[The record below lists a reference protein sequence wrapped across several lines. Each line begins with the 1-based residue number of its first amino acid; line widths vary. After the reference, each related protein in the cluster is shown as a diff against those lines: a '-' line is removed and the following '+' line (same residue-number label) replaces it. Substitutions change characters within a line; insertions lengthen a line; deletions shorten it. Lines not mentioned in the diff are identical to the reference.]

1 MTEDRMAL
9 VELAE
14 KYADGDLLRELGLL
28 VLQRLMEAEADGR
41 CGAGLHERSP
51 ERANHR
57 NGYRG
62 RTLQT
67 RLGTLELKIPKL
79 RTGSYFPSFL
89 EPRKAS
95 EQALVAVVQEAYV
108 KGISTRKVDDL
119 VQAMGMTGISKG
131 QVSRL
136 CAEPDERVEAFLNRQ
151 IGGQWPYLWL
161 DATYVKSR
169 DRGTVDS
176 QAVVVAVAVNA
187 EGRRE
192 TLGMAVGPA
201 ETEAFWTDFLRGL
214 MRRGLAG
221 VRLVISDAHEGLKQ
235 AIAKAVGATWPR
247 CRVHFMR
254 NALAHAPR
262 RQHPMVAAVIRT
274 AFVQEDQIRARTQWR
289 ETADKLRGRFAK
301 LAALMDDAEDDV
313 LAFMGFPK
321 EHWPQLASTNPLER
335 LNKEIKRRSRVVG
348 IFPNN
353 AAIVRLVGTL
363 LAEQTDE
370 WQVTRRYMSQ
380 ESLARLISPDNP
392 QAQALLEDQ
401 QAA

>member
-14 KYADGDLLRELGLL
+14 KYADGDLLRELGQL

-51 ERANHR
+51 ERVNHR
-57 NGYRG
+57 NGYRE
-62 RTLQT
+62 RTLET
-67 RLGTLELKIPKL
+67 RLGTLDLKIPKL
-79 RTGSYFPSFL
+79 RSGSYFPSFL

-119 VQAMGMTGISKG
+119 VQALGMTGISKS

-136 CAEPDERVEAFLNRQ
+136 CAELDERVEAFLSRE
-151 IGGQWPYLWL
+151 IRGQWPYLWL

-169 DRGTVDS
+169 ERGAVDS

-214 MRRGLAG
+214 PSST
-221 VRLVISDAHEGLKQ
+221 VR
-235 AIAKAVGATWPR
+235 
-247 CRVHFMR
+247 C
-254 NALAHAPR
+254 
-262 RQHPMVAAVIRT
+262 
-274 AFVQEDQIRARTQWR
+274 
-289 ETADKLRGRFAK
+289 
-301 LAALMDDAEDDV
+301 
-313 LAFMGFPK
+313 
-321 EHWPQLASTNPLER
+321 
-335 LNKEIKRRSRVVG
+335 
-348 IFPNN
+348 
-353 AAIVRLVGTL
+353 
-363 LAEQTDE
+363 
-370 WQVTRRYMSQ
+370 
-380 ESLARLISPDNP
+380 
-392 QAQALLEDQ
+392 
-401 QAA
+401 

>member
-14 KYADGDLLRELGLL
+14 KYADGDLLRELGQL
-28 VLQRLMEAEADGR
+28 VLQRLMEAEADAR

-51 ERANHR
+51 ERVNHR
-57 NGYRG
+57 NGYRE
-62 RTLQT
+62 RVLET
-67 RLGTLELKIPKL
+67 RLGTLDLKIPKL
-79 RTGSYFPSFL
+79 RSGSYFPSFL

-119 VQAMGMTGISKG
+119 VQALGMTGISKS

-136 CAEPDERVEAFLNRQ
+136 CAELDERVEAFLNRE
-151 IGGQWPYLWL
+151 IRGQWPYLWL

-169 DRGTVDS
+169 ERGAVDS

-192 TLGMAVGPA
+192 TLGMAVGPG

-214 MRRGLAG
+214 MRRGLSG
-221 VRLVISDAHEGLKQ
+221 VRLVVSDAHEGLKQ
-235 AIAKAVGATWPR
+235 AIAKVVGATWQR

-254 NALAHAPR
+254 NALAHVPR
-262 RQHPMVAAVIRT
+262 RQHQMVAAVIRT
-274 AFVQEDQIRARTQWR
+274 AFVQEDQAQARAQWR
-289 ETADKLRGRFAK
+289 ETADKLRGRFPK
-301 LAALMDDAEDDV
+301 LSALMDDAEEDV

-370 WQVTRRYMSQ
+370 WQVTRRVTVRSVP
-380 ESLARLISPDNP
+380 SWRN
-392 QAQALLEDQ
+392 
-401 QAA
+401 